1 MSRPIRSR
9 SRLERKEGP
18 PARSRRLLRRL
29 LVILVLLAFG
39 AGGVPARSQ
48 PAAPAAPGDI
58 ITLNFQDADLDVV
71 LDAVAQAIGF
81 NYVLAPEVRR
91 KVTVQGRVPRR
102 QLFDLLL
109 AILEVHGLAAVRS
122 GDFYKI
128 VRVASAQGQGLPV
141 VIGADVDPS
150 RRAEEIVTQLV
161 HLRYGSVAEVARVL
175 QPMLSRE
182 GALAVHR
189 DTNVLVLT
197 DSVEKLRRYLSVIR
211 MLDVPTAQEQ
221 VQVFPLRF
229 ADATA
234 LAPLITQLVTTPA
247 GPARAVPAAPPRPGE
262 VVEGPGAQLPAARDG
277 GTRPVILA
285 DSRTN
290 ALVAVGPPAVLERIQ
305 SLVARLD
312 TDTPPTRAVFVYRV
326 EHLRAKELAATLT
339 GLFRRRG
346 LPEPTPR
353 PGPFPIPIPPPG
365 APPGAPPG
373 DGEREELGAADEIR
387 VVPDEATNTL
397 LITTTP
403 QIWAALQPVLQRLDR
418 MPRRVLIEILVAE
431 FTLDDSTQLGIEWS
445 LRSEKGIQ
453 IGGERLSIG
462 SGLDTGIPGIVPIP
476 PTFFFVLSNKDIL
489 TLLQAFSQANRVNV
503 LSSPHVMASEN
514 KRAQIHVGS
523 SVPILTS
530 QQQPATGVAA
540 APQPTSVITTTV
552 EYRDVGVILTV
563 TPRVADNR
571 FVALDI
577 RQEVSAVAP
586 SPTIATVQGQPV
598 SVPSPAFTKRVAE
611 TSVVVGE
618 QETLVL
624 GGLIEERKT
633 QVREGIPFLS
643 RIPILGYLFGATRDG
658 VVKTELVIMVTPRLV
673 LDPGESRSLYEEFRR
688 RAPELKREMDRPG
701 APTPPLAPA
710 PPTPPPPRSLAPG
723 PEMGAGV
730 NPIEPSS
737 R

>member
-1 MSRPIRSR
+1 
-9 SRLERKEGP
+9 
-18 PARSRRLLRRL
+18 
-29 LVILVLLAFG
+29 
-39 AGGVPARSQ
+39 
-48 PAAPAAPGDI
+48 
-58 ITLNFQDADLDVV
+58 
-71 LDAVAQAIGF
+71 
-81 NYVLAPEVRR
+81 
-91 KVTVQGRVPRR
+91 
-102 QLFDLLL
+102 
-109 AILEVHGLAAVRS
+109 
-122 GDFYKI
+122 
-128 VRVASAQGQGLPV
+128 
-141 VIGADVDPS
+141 
-150 RRAEEIVTQLV
+150 
-161 HLRYGSVAEVARVL
+161 
-175 QPMLSRE
+175 
-182 GALAVHR
+182 
-189 DTNVLVLT
+189 
-197 DSVEKLRRYLSVIR
+197 
-211 MLDVPTAQEQ
+211 
-221 VQVFPLRF
+221 VFPLRF

-234 LAPLITQLVTTPA
+234 LAPLITQLVATPA
-247 GPARAVPAAPPRPGE
+247 GPVRALPAAPARPGE
-262 VVEGPGAQLPAARDG
+262 PPEVPPPPIPGGRDAG

-290 ALVAVGPPAVLERIQ
+290 SLVAVGPPAVLERVQ

-326 EHLRAKELAATLT
+326 EHLRAKELGATLT

-346 LPEPTPR
+346 LPEPAR
-353 PGPFPIPIPPPG
+353 PGGFPIPIPPPG
-365 APPGAPPG
+365 APPGAPPAEA
-373 DGEREELGAADEIR
+373 ERDELAGTDEIR

-397 LITTTP
+397 LITATP
-403 QIWAALQPVLQRLDR
+403 QVWAALQPVLQRLDR

-462 SGLDTGIPGIVPIP
+462 SGLDTGIPGMVPIP
-476 PTFFFVLSNKDIL
+476 PTFFFVLANKDIL
-489 TLLQAFSQANRVNV
+489 SILQAFAQANRVNV
-503 LSSPHVMASEN
+503 LSSPHVLASEN

-571 FVALDI
+571 FVAIDL

-598 SVPSPAFTKRVAE
+598 TVPSPAFTKRVAE

-618 QETLVL
+618 RETLVL

-643 RIPILGYLFGATRDG
+643 RIPILGYLFGATRDAT
-658 VVKTELVIMVTPRLV
+658 VKTELVIMVTPRLV
-673 LDPGESRSLYEEFRR
+673 LDPGESRSIYEEFRQ
-688 RAPELKREMDRPG
+688 RAPELRREMDRPG
-701 APTPPLAPA
+701 APVPPLAPP
-710 PPTPPPPRSLAPG
+710 PPTPPAPRSLAPG
-723 PEMGAGV
+723 PELSG
-730 NPIEPSS
+730 

>member
-1 MSRPIRSR
+1 
-9 SRLERKEGP
+9 
-18 PARSRRLLRRL
+18 
-29 LVILVLLAFG
+29 V
-39 AGGVPARSQ
+39 
-48 PAAPAAPGDI
+48 

-91 KVTVQGRVPRR
+91 KVTVQGRVARR
-102 QLFDLLL
+102 DLFDLLL

-141 VIGADVDPS
+141 VIGTDADPS
-150 RRAEEIVTQLV
+150 RRPEEIVTQLV
-161 HLRYGSVAEVARVL
+161 HLRYGSVTEVARVL

-229 ADATA
+229 ADASA
-234 LAPLITQLVTTPA
+234 LAPLITQLLATPI
-247 GPARAVPAAPPRPGE
+247 GPARTLPAVPARPGE
-262 VVEGPGAQLPAARDG
+262 PAEVVPPPVAGARDDG
-277 GTRPVILA
+277 GTRPVVLA

-290 ALVAVGPPAVLERIQ
+290 SLVVVGPPAVLERVQ
-305 SLVARLD
+305 ALVARLD

-346 LPEPTPR
+346 LPEPPPPR
-353 PGPFPIPIPPPG
+353 PGALPFPIPPPPLG
-365 APPGAPPG
+365 APPGAPPA
-373 DGEREELGAADEIR
+373 DVERDELAASDEIR

-397 LITTTP
+397 LVTATP
-403 QIWAALQPVLQRLDR
+403 QVWAALQPVLQRLDR

-453 IGGERLSIG
+453 IGGERLSIA
-462 SGLDTGIPGIVPIP
+462 SGVDTGIPGMVPIP
-476 PTFFFVLSNKDIL
+476 PTFFFVLANKDIL
-489 TLLQAFSQANRVNV
+489 TLLQAFSQANRVNI

-552 EYRDVGVILTV
+552 EYRDVGVLLTV

-586 SPTIATVQGQPV
+586 SPIIATVQGQPV
-598 SVPSPAFTKRVAE
+598 SVPSPAFNKRVAE

-633 QVREGIPFLS
+633 QVREGIPLLS

-710 PPTPPPPRSLAPG
+710 PPPAPRSWAPGAPPELGAGLTPPPEA
-723 PEMGAGV
+723 
-730 NPIEPSS
+730 SS